1 MQILIDTF
9 TKLVSFD
16 SVSYEEDQI
25 ALFLETALLQAG
37 LHTEY
42 DEGENLYG
50 FLPGKGQTILLNA
63 HMDTVSLARGA
74 KVVEDGENLRSDG
87 TTALGADD
95 KAAIAAILVA
105 LDTIKQQKI
114 AHPNIVVLFTRS
126 EEQGLVGA
134 QSIDVSKLAAV
145 SHGFTFDAS
154 GPVGGAISAAPS
166 QDKIEAV
173 FHGKGAHAGFK
184 PETGISAIQMA
195 SQAVSSMN
203 LLRIDEETTAN
214 VGSFIAPGA
223 KNIVCDKATLVFEAR
238 SLNPNKLA
246 TQSTSMID
254 AMKSAAKDHGGSVD
268 ITHEHQ
274 YEAYHHR
281 EDATVLKHFKEACG
295 RLGMSVRLAPTLGG
309 SDANVLNKLGI
320 ETLVCTSGYEEPH
333 TKSEYIPKKELE
345 NLFSLVLELITL

>member
-9 TKLVSFD
+9 SKLVSLD
-16 SVSYEEDQI
+16 SVSFEEDQI

-42 DEGENLYG
+42 DDGENLYG
-50 FLPGKGQTILLNA
+50 YLPGKGKTLLLNA
-63 HMDTVSLARGA
+63 HMDTVDLARGA
-74 KVVEDGENLRSDG
+74 RIIEDGALLKSDG
-87 TTALGADD
+87 ITALGADD
-95 KAAIAAILVA
+95 KAALAAILVA
-105 LDTIKQQKI
+105 LDTIQQQEI

-134 QSIDVSKLAAV
+134 QHIDASKLAAV

-154 GPVGGAISAAPS
+154 GPVGGAIIAAPS

-195 SQAVSSMN
+195 SQAVSSMR

-223 KNIVCDKATLVFEAR
+223 KNIVCDTATLVFESR
-238 SLNPNKLA
+238 SLDPKKLEA
-246 TQSTSMID
+246 QSASMIE
-254 AMKSAAKDHGGSVD
+254 AMENAAKDHGGSVD

-281 EDATVLKHFKEACG
+281 EDAPVLKHFKQACEKAG
-295 RLGMSVRLAPTLGG
+295 LSFHLEPTLGG

-333 TKSEYIPKKELE
+333 TKSEYIPIKELE

>member
-42 DEGENLYG
+42 DEGGENLYG

-63 HMDTVSLARGA
+63 HMDTVDLARGA
-74 KVVEDGENLRSDG
+74 KVVEDGGENLRSDG

-154 GPVGGAISAAPS
+154 GPVGGAISAAPPS

-184 PETGISAIQMA
+184 PESGISAIQMA

-214 VGSFIAPGA
+214 VGGSFIAPGA

-246 TQSTSMID
+246 TQSTSMIE
-254 AMKSAAKDHGGSVD
+254 AMENAANDHGGSVD

-281 EDATVLKHFKEACG
+281 K
-295 RLGMSVRLAPTLGG
+295 MQQ
-309 SDANVLNKLGI
+309 
-320 ETLVCTSGYEEPH
+320 
-333 TKSEYIPKKELE
+333 
-345 NLFSLVLELITL
+345 